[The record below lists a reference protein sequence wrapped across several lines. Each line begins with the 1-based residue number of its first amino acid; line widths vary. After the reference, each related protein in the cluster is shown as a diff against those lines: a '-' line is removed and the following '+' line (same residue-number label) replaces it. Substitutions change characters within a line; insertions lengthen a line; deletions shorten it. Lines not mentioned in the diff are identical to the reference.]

1 MILLID
7 NYDSFSYNLYQ
18 LIGTIEP
25 DIKVIRNDEMTVKEV
40 KALNP
45 QLIIL
50 SPGPGRPDQ
59 AGICEEVVKTLGPS
73 IPILG
78 VCLGHQAIC
87 EAYGSKIIHAKKLM
101 HGKTSIAR
109 LDRSGVLFKEM
120 DAEIKVARYHSLEA
134 DPDTL
139 PAELFVTAMADG
151 EIMAVEH
158 EKYPVYGL
166 QFHPES
172 ILTPKGIDILR
183 NVVESIRKQKN
194 INIYSNRQQQA
205 TTDSK
210 GDNAMIKEAIAK
222 LIKKENL
229 TTEMMEQ
236 VMEEIMT
243 GEATDAQ
250 KASFL
255 TAMTMKGETIDE
267 ITSAAKV
274 MRSHCEKFLN
284 DMDVLEIVGTGG
296 DGANTINIST
306 IASIIVSS
314 TKIPVAKHGNRA
326 ASSKCGTADCLEAL
340 GVNINLSPAESAI
353 LLKEHNMCF
362 LFAQKYHPA
371 MRFVCSVRREIGIR
385 TIFNV
390 LGPLANPAGASM
402 QLLGVYSEALVEPL
416 ARVLYNLGVKRA
428 MVVYG
433 QDGMDEISLSAPT
446 TVCEVR
452 NGSFKSYVIT
462 PEQFGF
468 KRCKKEDLIGG
479 NPQENAKFALD
490 ILNGAKGPKT
500 DAVLLNAGA
509 AIYTAREDITIED
522 GIKIAREALESG
534 LAAKQLE
541 DFAKATK
548 Q

>member
-1 MILLID
+1 
-7 NYDSFSYNLYQ
+7 
-18 LIGTIEP
+18 
-25 DIKVIRNDEMTVKEV
+25 
-40 KALNP
+40 
-45 QLIIL
+45 
-50 SPGPGRPDQ
+50 
-59 AGICEEVVKTLGPS
+59 
-73 IPILG
+73 
-78 VCLGHQAIC
+78 
-87 EAYGSKIIHAKKLM
+87 
-101 HGKTSIAR
+101 
-109 LDRSGVLFKEM
+109 
-120 DAEIKVARYHSLEA
+120 
-134 DPDTL
+134 
-139 PAELFVTAMADG
+139 
-151 EIMAVEH
+151 
-158 EKYPVYGL
+158 
-166 QFHPES
+166 
-172 ILTPKGIDILR
+172 
-183 NVVESIRKQKN
+183 
-194 INIYSNRQQQA
+194 
-205 TTDSK
+205 
-210 GDNAMIKEAIAK
+210 
-222 LIKKENL
+222 
-229 TTEMMEQ
+229 
-236 VMEEIMT
+236 
-243 GEATDAQ
+243 
-250 KASFL
+250 
-255 TAMTMKGETIDE
+255 
-267 ITSAAKV
+267 
-274 MRSHCEKFLN
+274 MRH
-284 DMDVLEIVGTGG
+284 
-296 DGANTINIST
+296 
-306 IASIIVSS
+306 
-314 TKIPVAKHGNRA
+314 
-326 ASSKCGTADCLEAL
+326 CLEAL

-371 MRFVCSVRREIGIR
+371 MRFVGSVRREIGIR

-490 ILNGAKGPKT
+490 ILNGVKGPKT
-500 DAVLLNAGA
+500 DAVLFNAGA

-534 LAAKQLE
+534 LAAKQLD